1 MNTKLK
7 TNLLLTFTVLIMTA
21 SSTLMAQTSS
31 TTTTTTTT
39 DEVTVDRSTKTSK
52 GNNPTARI
60 GIKGGLNA
68 SNLYINDVNDENARF
83 GFNAGVYGQILSSE
97 VFAIQPE
104 LLFSTKGSQAD
115 YGGIVNSTVRFNLNY
130 IDLPV
135 LAVFKLGPSAEIHA
149 GVYGSYLLSAN
160 IKYSGNIG
168 NGTNEINRDNL
179 KSYDWGWSG
188 GLGLNFGPVQVGARY
203 NYGMVKIA
211 DSDGARALLG
221 NSKNSLAQLYVAL
234 NLNSNQ
240 E

>member
-7 TNLLLTFTVLIMTA
+7 FKLLLTMSVLIMTA
-21 SSTLMAQTSS
+21 SSTLMAQTS
-31 TTTTTTTT
+31 
-39 DEVTVDRSTKTSK
+39 DP
-52 GNNPTARI
+52 NPSARV
-60 GIKGGLNA
+60 GIKAGLNV

-83 GFNAGVYGQILSSE
+83 GFNGGLYGQILSSD

-130 IDLPV
+130 IDLPL
-135 LAVFKLGPSAEIHA
+135 LAVIKLGPSAEIHA
-149 GVYGSYLLSAN
+149 GPYFSYLLSAN
-160 IKYSGNIG
+160 IDYSGNIG
-168 NGTNEINRDNL
+168 NGTEQINRDNL

-211 DSDGARALLG
+211 DSNGARSLLG
-221 NSKNSLAQLYVAL
+221 NSKNSVAQLYVAL
-234 NLNSNQ
+234 NLNNNQ
-240 E
+240 N